1 VNTALQQGGQG
12 DCVPLPEREV
22 SSLASLSEKAQDSCI
37 ILAGGRSTRM
47 GSNKA
52 LLPLPGKEHLTFVE
66 YLASTLTPLCSET
79 ILVARDPA
87 NAANYT
93 LPGVQV
99 VADRIPGQGPLM
111 GLYSG
116 LSVIH
121 TPRALVVAVDMP
133 YIQPALIAF
142 LLSQP
147 QTNTLLVPLVN
158 NIPQVL
164 LALYPRTILPLIDEC
179 IQQGRRDPRS
189 LLHIAPVQYIE
200 ETQLRSV
207 DPQLRSFIN
216 MNTPED
222 LQKNIIL

>member
-1 VNTALQQGGQG
+1 MSKDISGVYRRG
-12 DCVPLPEREV
+12 DPCGRPAPTNRPYQTNRPENG
-22 SSLASLSEKAQDSCI
+22 KDSCV

-47 GSNKA
+47 GRNKA

-66 YLASTLTPLCSET
+66 HLASILTPLCSET

-87 NAANYT
+87 DAANYR

-99 VADRIPGQGPLM
+99 VADKVPAQGPLI

-121 TPRALVVAVDMP
+121 TRRALVVAVDMP
-133 YIQPALIAF
+133 FIQPALITF

-147 QTNTLLVPLVN
+147 QTNALLIPLVN
-158 NIPQVL
+158 NVPQVL
-164 LALYPRTILPLIDEC
+164 LALYPRTILPLIEEC

-189 LLHIAPVQYIE
+189 LLRVAPVQYIE

-207 DPQLRSFIN
+207 DPELRSFIN
-216 MNTPED
+216 VNTPED
-222 LQKNIIL
+222 L